1 MGKAGPRKEKVG
13 HTPRIPPQICRSEM
27 SRMARAVKEMPDIVR
42 LQTTFRA
49 EVVLGTAKAM
59 TKVLEVL
66 RKTRAQLTQVDA
78 MGGFK
83 IPFEKSIYPRRV
95 RSEHMVDGLIAKIM
109 VRDGRMG
116 TFKGQRIIR
125 LRD

>member
-1 MGKAGPRKEKVG
+1 
-13 HTPRIPPQICRSEM
+13 M
-27 SRMARAVKEMPDIVR
+27 SRVARAVKKVPDVVR

-59 TKVLEVL
+59 AKVLEVF

-83 IPFEKSIYPRRV
+83 IPFKKSITL
-95 RSEHMVDGLIAKIM
+95 GK
-109 VRDGRMG
+109 RDMS
-116 TFKGQRIIR
+116 TR
-125 LRD
+125 LTG